1 MDDPVQKAERYLIA
15 MRERGERARAALE
28 KDDWE
33 AYEEAMVWKN
43 AAFHHFRSLDYILE
57 AKDPYYRRDKRWQE
71 LWIALKE
78 SDEALAKQMEVY
90 KSDLNRTLLKLRKT
104 KRAVGRY
111 HSGEKQV
118 SGFVDG
124 I

>member
-1 MDDPVQKAERYLIA
+1 MDDPVHKAERYLIA

-28 KDDWE
+28 RDDWE
-33 AYEEAMVWKN
+33 AYEKAMTWKT
-43 AAFHHFRSLDYILE
+43 AAFHHFRSVDFILE
-57 AKDPYYRRDKRWQE
+57 SKDPSYRSDKRWQE
-71 LWIALKE
+71 LWLALKE
-78 SDEALAKQMEVY
+78 SDEALAKQMEIY
-90 KSDLNRTLLKLRKT
+90 MSDLNRTLLKLRKT

-111 HSGEKQV
+111 HSGEKQG